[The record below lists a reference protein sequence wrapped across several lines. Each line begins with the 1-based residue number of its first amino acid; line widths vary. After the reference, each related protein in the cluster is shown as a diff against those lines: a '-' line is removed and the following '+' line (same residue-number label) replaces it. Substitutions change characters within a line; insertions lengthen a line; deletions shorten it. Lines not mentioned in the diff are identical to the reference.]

1 MDGIQTYFTVR
12 TFFSFLLLILL
23 QMSTDAQD
31 ICSAPSPVNF
41 AENNTVGEVVQTI
54 NILSDTVT
62 LELNHD
68 PTDPNYPF
76 SLQGNKLIA
85 VRVLDYETETSH
97 VAEITCTDTASG
109 LKFGLTVIVLVTNKN
124 DNPPVFSQNLYQLN
138 VNELSPV
145 DTSVGRFP
153 ATDLDGDIIYYT
165 LTSESNG
172 FKLRSPTIPEL
183 LVQTPLDYDKVKS
196 VQLILTAQDAPL
208 TPANSRA
215 PFSATTTIMVTIVD
229 VDNRPPWFQPCN
241 KHEIG
246 GVVICQSSGYTTRVV
261 LNEQETGLLPLKPG
275 PLYAIDGDSL
285 NEEITY
291 SFLGG
296 DAGGLFHINPNTGN
310 ISMLKP
316 ADVLGTIGLTVL
328 AAQRINSHQ
337 FATTTVTV
345 SVQVKSLHPP
355 QFQRPQYEGV
365 ITAVGVMAMDP
376 TNKDE
381 PLRIR
386 ATDEDYATTG
396 GLNPYITY
404 YVNGSDDFSIIE
416 GYLFMTKDLPEGT
429 LSLQVVAMDTSN
441 DQSATAQLSVEVT
454 SGLSTTSLPLSTTGI
469 VATTSSREITTNSK
483 TTDVIMSTS
492 NPSLS
497 TNNDLSTTIP
507 SSSSESIIST
517 TNPSITSE
525 GSISTTNPSLTSEGS
540 ISTTNPSLTS
550 EGSISTTNP
559 SLTSEGSISTTNPSL
574 TSEGSISTTNP
585 SLTSEGSVSTAS
597 TAHPHTVTVPSG
609 GYRVEDMAALGASL
623 GVLLFICV
631 VVIVVLALQIQ
642 RGKAAWGKIYE
653 ASMFQSSLGQGS
665 GSQKEGIQYTNK
677 AFQNDEDGDSVGSG
691 GPAGGH
697 MMAGGGARD
706 FALSEAIVKTTVP
719 LHALLRDDTSQAG
732 SDKADSEK
740 EVKPIL
746 TKERRMDDGYKSV
759 WFKEDIDPNAKEEV
773 VIIPDSR
780 EDDSEEEDEEQAS
793 SSREED
799 EDDSLRTPRVVFND
813 TDLDSGL
820 GVKMED
826 PAEDSEADDVLN
838 IDL

>member
-454 SGLSTTSLPLSTTGI
+454 S
-469 VATTSSREITTNSK
+469 
-483 TTDVIMSTS
+483 
-492 NPSLS
+492 
-497 TNNDLSTTIP
+497 
-507 SSSSESIIST
+507 
-517 TNPSITSE
+517 
-525 GSISTTNPSLTSEGS
+525 
-540 ISTTNPSLTS
+540 
-550 EGSISTTNP
+550 
-559 SLTSEGSISTTNPSL
+559 
-574 TSEGSISTTNP
+574 
-585 SLTSEGSVSTAS
+585 
-597 TAHPHTVTVPSG
+597 VTVPSG